1 MINNLSR
8 KKILIIGASG
18 QIGIELLNQL
28 KDLDC
33 QITAIRNSKWDKTNV
48 SNISYINFDLCSVSN
63 DKLKNI
69 IHNHDYIFHLAGN
82 TSVTCKKEEEFDYYL
97 GWIKP
102 LQKILEFMVDTDK
115 VLVFASSASVYG
127 VNPELPITE
136 LTYENPQTAYDLAK
150 LGCDNL
156 IKYYKDFY
164 KVRCVSL
171 RFSNVYGPMT
181 SSGQNSRRAL
191 NKIVD
196 IIHEKKKITLVGDGS
211 YSRNYIHVYDA
222 AAMIIYSGNNI
233 LETTSILLACSN
245 ENMMFKEVI
254 GELVNAYEKK
264 FMTKIK
270 ITFGLPSNFI
280 TDERSFSAKP
290 SNFFINNFKFK
301 YDIKKGF
308 EEIINLQ

>member
-1 MINNLSR
+1 MKELIG

-33 QITAIRNSKWDKTNV
+33 HITAVRNSRWDKTNV
-48 SNISYINFDLCSVSN
+48 PNISYINFDLCSVSN

-69 IHNHDYIFHLAGN
+69 ILNHDYIFHLAGN
-82 TSVTCKKEEEFDYYL
+82 TSVACKKEEEFDYYL
-97 GWIKP
+97 GWVEP
-102 LQKILEFMVDTDK
+102 LQKILEFMIDTDN
-115 VLVFASSASVYG
+115 VLVFASSATVYG
-127 VNPELPITE
+127 VNPELPVTE

-150 LGCDNL
+150 LSCDNL

-196 IIHEKKKITLVGDGS
+196 IIHEKKEITLVGDGS